1 MEQLIVLDGDKYII
15 NNYEYSG
22 VEIDSLRKKLGKS
35 IKVIL
40 LNNSIFIQCFKN
52 VNTSGEKYIEDEYIG
67 RIAFDNNTLLH
78 YEYLKKFKILYVY
91 SINDGGNVK
100 KLLPNI
106 LSLKII
112 PIQFIIHNYVR
123 RKFKSKFLFS
133 IITIIKDK
141 IHIISCENGIIVGC
155 EILKVEDFNMQNISY
170 GNYSNKSIVVDK
182 KVIDFIPENKV
193 IKEKIIILDIGG
205 YLNDK
210 VFKI

>member
-1 MEQLIVLDGDKYII
+1 MEQLVVLDGDKYII
-15 NNYEYSG
+15 NNDEYSDM
-22 VEIDSLRKKLGKS
+22 EIDSLRKKLGKS

-78 YEYLKKFKILYVY
+78 YEYLKKIKILYVY

-106 LSLKII
+106 FSLKII

-141 IHIISCENGIIVGC
+141 IHIISCENGIIVSC
-155 EILKVEDFNMQNISY
+155 EILKVEDFNMQNISC

-193 IKEKIIILDIGG
+193 IKEEIIILDIGG

-210 VFKI
+210 IFKI

>member
-15 NNYEYSG
+15 NNHEYSG
-22 VEIDSLRKKLGKS
+22 MEIDSLRKKLGKS
-35 IKVIL
+35 IKVVL

-78 YEYLKKFKILYVY
+78 YEYLKNFKILYVY
-91 SINDGGNVK
+91 SINDGGNIK

-106 LSLKII
+106 ISLKII

-170 GNYSNKSIVVDK
+170 GNYSNKGIVVDK

-193 IKEKIIILDIGG
+193 IKEEIIILDIGG